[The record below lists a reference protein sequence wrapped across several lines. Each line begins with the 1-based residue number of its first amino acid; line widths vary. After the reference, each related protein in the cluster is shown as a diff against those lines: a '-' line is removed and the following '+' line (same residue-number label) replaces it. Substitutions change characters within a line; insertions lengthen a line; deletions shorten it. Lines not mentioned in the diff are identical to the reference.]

1 MTQGNK
7 TFISD
12 IAGGTKPIARE
23 IGDYIT
29 IQHIWDIYRWVP
41 GFRDMLNLEV
51 DAIFSN
57 GINDDN
63 IDETRIIECKE
74 ALRWALMA
82 GYSTV
87 IVDARNPDKPK
98 IEAWNPTIDGVGFE
112 FTKTKFSARG
122 HPTEIT
128 IHLKS
133 NEAGAEGIHI
143 PVPHYPCA
151 IDIDGEFIDDEPEPN
166 GYGFFHLRTDG
177 SLKGVQGL
185 PQYLH
190 LLDVFKGQW
199 DILKAYIPF
208 AEKQGMG
215 FPVYFHEDNT
225 KTNRANVKAQWSTQ
239 PTTNRIM
246 QMSMKDGVEYIQPL
260 AGSYDPFPMLQR
272 FDHLISRA
280 TQMNKL
286 MLEGDPAGA
295 LASSDTAVARW
306 EAKNKEKQSYWRT
319 QFKGIWLA
327 LGADEEVNFADPTKP
342 SFISLMEGLKA
353 MREAMDGLVEPEDIV
368 ERMNAYLEVNDQK
381 AELHAISKEEMMMA
395 EMAQWEGQQQK
406 AVAGQSTRK
415 GMRGKDESN
424 NTK

>member
-1 MTQGNK
+1 MTGNK

-12 IAGGTKPIARE
+12 IAGGTQPIARE
-23 IGDYIT
+23 IGDIIT

-74 ALRWALMA
+74 ALRWSLMA
-82 GYSTV
+82 GYSAV
-87 IVDARNPDKPK
+87 IVDARNKDKPK
-98 IEAWNPTIDGVGFE
+98 IEAWHPTIDGIGFE
-112 FTKTKFSARG
+112 FTKTKYSAKG

-128 IHLKS
+128 VHLKS

-143 PVPHYPCA
+143 PVPHYPCEV
-151 IDIDGEFIDDEPEPN
+151 DGDGEFIDDEPIL
-166 GYGFFHLRTDG
+166 GKYGFFHLRTEG
-177 SLKGVQGL
+177 NLKGIQGL
-185 PQYLH
+185 PQYMH
-190 LLDVFKGQW
+190 LMDVFKGQW
-199 DILKAYIPF
+199 DIMLAYIPY
-208 AEKQGMG
+208 AVKQGMG
-215 FPVYFHEDNT
+215 FPAFFHEENT
-225 KTNRANVKAQWSTQ
+225 SANRANVKSQWANQ

-246 QMSMKDGVEYIQPL
+246 QLSMADGLEYIQPL

-272 FDHLISRA
+272 FDHLLARSS
-280 TQMNKL
+280 QMNKL
-286 MLEGDPAGA
+286 MLEGDPSGA
-295 LASSDTAVARW
+295 LASSETAVARW
-306 EAKNKEKQSYWRT
+306 ESKNKEKQSYWRT

-368 ERMNAYLEVNDQK
+368 ERMNAYLETNDQK

-395 EMAQWEGQQQK
+395 EMSQWEGQQQK

-415 GMRGKDESN
+415 GMRDKDGSSKTE
-424 NTK
+424 